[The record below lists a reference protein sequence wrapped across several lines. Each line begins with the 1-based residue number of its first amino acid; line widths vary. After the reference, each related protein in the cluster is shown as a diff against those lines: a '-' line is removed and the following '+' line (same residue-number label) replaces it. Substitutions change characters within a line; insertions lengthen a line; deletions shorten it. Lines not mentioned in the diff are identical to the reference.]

1 MRIVFVR
8 HGHPNYA
15 DDCLTERG
23 HEHAEA
29 AALRLMD
36 EGIGEIFSSSC
47 GRAYETAQHT
57 AEKLG
62 LPIEQIDFI
71 REIHWGSREGEE
83 LSHNGNPWLVA
94 QDAILD
100 GEPLMC
106 KNWHDAKS
114 FSRNTILHDAVDAV
128 AEGVDQWLERLGY
141 TREGDYYRVTGENTD
156 RTVALFSHAGASS
169 AALAHMFNLPFSY
182 ICAAISPF
190 FTAITIV
197 TLSDQPG
204 DLTMPTFEICNDSRP
219 AQRMENVISN

>member
-8 HGHPNYA
+8 HGHPNYV

-29 AALRLMD
+29 ASLRLMD
-36 EGIGEIFSSSC
+36 EGIEEIFSSSC
-47 GRAYETAQHT
+47 GRAVETAQHT

-62 LPIEQIDFI
+62 LPIQQMDFI
-71 REIHWGSREGEE
+71 REIRWGNRDGEE
-83 LSHNGNPWLVA
+83 LSHNGNPWLIA
-94 QDAILD
+94 QDMILD
-100 GEPLMC
+100 GERLMRLD
-106 KNWHDAKS
+106 WREEGT

-128 AEGVDQWLERLGY
+128 AAGVDEWLEKLGY

-156 RTVALFSHAGASS
+156 RTIALFSHAGASS

-190 FTAITIV
+190 FTAITVV
-197 TLSDQPG
+197 TLSDHVG
-204 DLTMPTFEICNDSRP
+204 DLTMPTFEIVNDSRH
-219 AQRMENVISN
+219 ARRMENVISN